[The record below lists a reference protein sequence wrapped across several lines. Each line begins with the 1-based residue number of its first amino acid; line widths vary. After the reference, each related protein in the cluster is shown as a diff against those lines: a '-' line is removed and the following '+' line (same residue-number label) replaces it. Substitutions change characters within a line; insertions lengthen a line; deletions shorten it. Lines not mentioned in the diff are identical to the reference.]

1 MTGLA
6 VLCAILVPHVNVN
19 SNMTRYLPDDY
30 PMTRGML
37 IVESELPAIQEQM
50 QEFGGVFADG
60 NDLMPTNLPRT
71 LLIGVILVFVV
82 LLLMSSSV
90 MEVPL
95 FLITVGFAVVLNMGT
110 NALLDSVS
118 MMTNTLSPVLQ
129 MVLSM
134 DYSIILMNRYRQE
147 KMRGKLPVPAMESA
161 VEGAMASILSS
172 AFTTIV
178 SLLMLCFIKLKIGA
192 DLGIVLA
199 KGVAFSL
206 LCNFTVLPTLIIW
219 GDKGVEATRKKV
231 PVLPSAALS
240 RFLNRFRVPV
250 AILFLA
256 VFVAFAWL
264 QRRTA
269 LCFAPQWDSNVSELQ
284 TGENALMLIY
294 SNDEENAIPP
304 LLDAISLDP
313 MVHQTLSYPSLVN
326 RPRTVED
333 LLHLADD
340 FAGQGEFPD
349 IPEDLLHLVYYAH
362 SHPER
367 TETFS
372 LKELQATA
380 DELSARG
387 LVPDG
392 FSPDQLMKSF
402 LPKTPAVPAKPARP
416 LPPVAPVVPETA
428 EEEPVAEQED
438 TLQIEQIGPVIPEI
452 LPEEVPED
460 YGPLNYEVIHTP
472 YTSAEMADLLESDAS
487 QIATVYRL
495 AGKRRGK
502 MTLVEFTDYI
512 RNHILN
518 NRIYA
523 AFVPKGMEEQMALL
537 EEVLAKIEAA
547 GPTLI
552 ADVPDIPSE
561 DTPKEASD
569 TLRIEATPVIPDPDR
584 ESPTEEIAGQT
595 GYDIEPE
602 SAPSPQ
608 ERLLDMYLSSR
619 RYTSARMHS
628 ALSAAGIPVSKDQ
641 LDLLYLYAGAKRDYD
656 PETAIAPGV
665 LLDYLADTLLTHP
678 ALAGFVPDS
687 TRALVAD
694 ARKQLFS
701 GVGMLHGNSHS
712 AAVVLSGYE
721 VESDSTFAF
730 VERLRATAGETLQK
744 PHYWVGE
751 SEMYKLL
758 KDGFPRELLLLT
770 LLTVLSIFLIVAL
783 TFRSLLVPVPL
794 VMTIMAGIYANV
806 WASGLGGN
814 SMYYLSYLIIQGILM
829 GATIDY
835 SILFTS
841 YYLSARKTTDIPG
854 ALEGGYKGSSHS
866 ILTSG
871 LILSIVPF
879 VLSFTMDD
887 PMIASILKS
896 LAFGAFAIL
905 LLILFLLPAV
915 LATLDPLFRKQRLL
929 ISRE

>member
-6 VLCAILVPHVNVN
+6 VLCAILVPRVNVN

-37 IVESELPAIQEQM
+37 IVESELPAIQQQM

-60 NDLMPTNLPRT
+60 EDLMPTNLPRT

-161 VEGAMASILSS
+161 VEGAMDSILSS

-313 MVHQTLSYPSLVN
+313 LVHQTLSYPSLVN

-380 DELSARG
+380 DELSALG
-387 LVPDG
+387 LVPEG
-392 FSPDQLMKSF
+392 FRPDQLMKSF
-402 LPKTPAVPAKPARP
+402 LPKAPAIPAKPSRP
-416 LPPVAPVVPETA
+416 LPPVAPVVPETTEA
-428 EEEPVAEQED
+428 EPVAAQED
-438 TLQIEQIGPVIPEI
+438 TLQIEQIGPVIPDV
-452 LPEEVPED
+452 LPEELPED
-460 YGPLNYEVIHTP
+460 PGPLTYEIIHTP

-502 MTLVEFTDYI
+502 MTLVEFTDYV

-518 NRIYA
+518 NRVYA
-523 AFVPKGMEEQMALL
+523 AFVPKGMEEQMAQL
-537 EEVLAKIEAA
+537 EEVLADIEAA

-552 ADVPDIPSE
+552 AETSETPLE
-561 DTPKEASD
+561 DTPSLEEPGIAEDILIEAAD
-569 TLRIEATPVIPDPDR
+569 TLHNEAAPVLPVPDLK
-584 ESPTEEIAGQT
+584 SP
-595 GYDIEPE
+595 
-602 SAPSPQ
+602 APTPQ

-619 RYTSARMHS
+619 RYTSARMYS
-628 ALSAAGIPVSKDQ
+628 ALSAAGIPVTRDQ

-694 ARKQLFS
+694 ARGQLFS

-770 LLTVLSIFLIVAL
+770 LLTVLAIFLIVAL

-915 LATLDPLFRKQRLL
+915 LAALDPLLRKR
-929 ISRE
+929 